1 MVRDATASRRQR
13 GQGDPRGL
21 DPGLSANSRAG
32 RSVAVMTVDASQIGL
47 FWVREWRLSRPV
59 NNVWSIASAFKEL
72 AESRGIRITN
82 GLGDS

>member
-1 MVRDATASRRQR
+1 
-13 GQGDPRGL
+13 
-21 DPGLSANSRAG
+21 
-32 RSVAVMTVDASQIGL
+32 MTVDASQIGL
-47 FWVREWRLSRPV
+47 FWVREWRLTRPV